1 MTTMIILNTQG
12 IVLKAVRYN
21 ENDVILTLFTRRLG
35 KVVAIAIGAKKNKS
49 YLLSSSQ
56 LFSYS
61 NYTLKRQ
68 GNMYRVSQSDTIKS
82 FYDISYDIEAF
93 SYATY
98 VTKLIENTTLENQ
111 TNNRLFILLA
121 QTLYLYSQQNI
132 DKKFVTHAF
141 ELKFLDYM
149 GLKPVINRCV
159 VCNSKELYKPLFNV
173 YEGGVICSKCSE
185 DTEENIKVD
194 VTTIKLMEY
203 ILSNDILQ
211 CSKAKVS
218 KYITYELQ
226 KILKKYLIVHVD
238 NVNFK
243 SLSLLQEL
251 ENIKG
256 VDKGE

>member
-1 MTTMIILNTQG
+1 MIILNTQG
-12 IVLKAVRYN
+12 IVLKAVRYK
-21 ENDVILTLFTRRLG
+21 ENDVILTLFTRKLG
-35 KVVAIAIGAKKNKS
+35 KVAAIARGAKKNKS
-49 YLLSSSQ
+49 SLLSSSQ

-98 VTKLIENTTLENQ
+98 VTKLVENTTLENQ
-111 TNNRLFILLA
+111 TNNRLFVLLA
-121 QTLYLYSQQNI
+121 QTLYLYTQENV
-132 DKKFVTHAF
+132 DKKFVTRAF

-149 GLKPVINRCV
+149 GFRPVINRCSS
-159 VCNSKELYKPLFNV
+159 CGSKESNYSTFNV
-173 YEGGVICSKCSE
+173 YEGGVVCKNCSQNME
-185 DTEENIKVD
+185 GNINVD

-203 ILSNDILQ
+203 ILSNDTLQ

-218 KYITYELQ
+218 KYIVYELE
-226 KILKKYLIVHVD
+226 KILRKYLSVYID

-243 SLSLLQEL
+243 SLHLLQEL